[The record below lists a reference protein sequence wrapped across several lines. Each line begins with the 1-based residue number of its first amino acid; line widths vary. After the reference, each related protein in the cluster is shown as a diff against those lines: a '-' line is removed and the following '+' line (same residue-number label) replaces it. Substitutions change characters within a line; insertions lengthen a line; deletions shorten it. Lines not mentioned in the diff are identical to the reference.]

1 MKILSSYESAF
12 KIGKECLDARIKNEK
27 PSITDGM
34 KTLPSEVKG
43 PWKMD
48 EETLANTLKY
58 IFNRLNHPAYMLCVT
73 NEVPVIY
80 KLDKKITPP
89 GYQKTILKS
98 LKNKKVKS
106 KNKTWRLM
114 QCVLRPHKEEYTFA
128 KEWDKFLEQLTYKL
142 PNGVFMLSLTDAMI
156 LRKDFHDPWP
166 MVSGDKKLE
175 DEYIF
180 SSYIPLLAY
189 SGKVGYW
196 DIPIVNYDDLLYA
209 IGTKTQPEFNI
220 DWDSKKPVAVFRGS
234 STGCG
239 YTAETNMRL
248 KLSTMR
254 SDELDVGISQY
265 VSTLKFDP
273 KNGLGS
279 QDRKKF
285 PLVPGIPMDQQSNY
299 KYIIHVDGN
308 VAAYRLLT
316 TMLTGSLILKVKGDY
331 TLWVDHIL
339 KPEKHY
345 IEIASD
351 LSDLE
356 EKLKWCKE
364 HDSEC
369 KKIAKRSLA
378 FAKKALTKEY
388 INASFAK
395 VLWKLV

>member
-1 MKILSSYESAF
+1 M
-12 KIGKECLDARIKNEK
+12 
-27 PSITDGM
+27 
-34 KTLPSEVKG
+34 
-43 PWKMD
+43 
-48 EETLANTLKY
+48 
-58 IFNRLNHPAYMLCVT
+58 
-73 NEVPVIY
+73 
-80 KLDKKITPP
+80 
-89 GYQKTILKS
+89 
-98 LKNKKVKS
+98 
-106 KNKTWRLM
+106 
-114 QCVLRPHKEEYTFA
+114 
-128 KEWDKFLEQLTYKL
+128 
-142 PNGVFMLSLTDAMI
+142 
-156 LRKDFHDPWP
+156 
-166 MVSGDKKLE
+166 
-175 DEYIF
+175 
-180 SSYIPLLAY
+180 
-189 SGKVGYW
+189 GYW